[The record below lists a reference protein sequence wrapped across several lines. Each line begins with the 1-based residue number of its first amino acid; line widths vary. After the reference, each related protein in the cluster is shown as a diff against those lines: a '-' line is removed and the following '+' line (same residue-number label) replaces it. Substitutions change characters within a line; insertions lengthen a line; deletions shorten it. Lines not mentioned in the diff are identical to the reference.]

1 MTETDAEVVERVGLE
16 VIKAASLIPEVS
28 PEDWGRLFALARR
41 GADAAAEVDRLRAE
55 VKAALDLAERHMDEK
70 HKLRAAL
77 REIKWRS
84 ADKDNMEF
92 SATITYSQMDKIR
105 AALGEKA

>member
-1 MTETDAEVVERVGLE
+1 MTDIVERLRERPCRYATETEDDAKNRRQQERE
-16 VIKAASLIPEVS
+16 EAA
-28 PEDWGRLFALARR
+28 
-41 GADAAAEVDRLRAE
+41 
-55 VKAALDLAERHMDEK
+55 DEIDQ
-70 HKLRAAL
+70 LRAAL

-84 ADKDNMEF
+84 ADRDNMEF